1 MGNAE
6 LLWFLRT
13 YRGADE
19 FRDPRDGRESA
30 PTTARRLV
38 RGSSNVEGPS
48 DLRPGKKVSERS
60 LSAHPVSEL
69 QAEPSDEPAP
79 EVAVSV
85 KKFAN
90 GPRWVPQRCRSRLEP
105 YFVRASDFVDGCSVG
120 WRPALSVA
128 HFALV
133 NGVQWR
139 GQPSLSGRRPFDA
152 SALPVWRAFFES
164 FTVTE
169 LFSPATPYSGRSC
182 SRRGSV
188 PRDLRRHPP
197 DRRHCV
203 ARHAWLLECV
213 GIDVRLV
220 SDSFVAQR
228 SP

>member
-90 GPRWVPQRCRSRLEP
+90 GPRAGSP
-105 YFVRASDFVDGCSVG
+105 
-120 WRPALSVA
+120 SVA
-128 HFALV
+128 ARVSSPTSFERQILSTGA
-133 NGVQWR
+133 
-139 GQPSLSGRRPFDA
+139 PSAGAPRFPLRT
-152 SALPVWRAFFES
+152 LP
-164 FTVTE
+164 
-169 LFSPATPYSGRSC
+169 L
-182 SRRGSV
+182 
-188 PRDLRRHPP
+188 
-197 DRRHCV
+197 
-203 ARHAWLLECV
+203 
-213 GIDVRLV
+213 
-220 SDSFVAQR
+220 
-228 SP
+228 